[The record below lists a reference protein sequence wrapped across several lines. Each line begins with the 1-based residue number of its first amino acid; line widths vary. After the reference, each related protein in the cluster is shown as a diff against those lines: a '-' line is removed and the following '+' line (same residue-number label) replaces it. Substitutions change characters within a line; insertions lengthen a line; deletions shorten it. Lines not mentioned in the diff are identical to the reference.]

1 MMSMHATAALRVVML
16 VAALLFAFNPAIGS
30 AQQLAPAPD
39 SPAPA
44 DGGAAPAINRHDAT
58 VLALAIGGIVLGSAA
73 LAVYYGPSAGAGA
86 VAAFTAAH
94 AVLDYVLV
102 GAGVGAAY
110 ALWPWGG
117 EPEPAAPVASG
128 TAQLESDT
136 AL

>member
-1 MMSMHATAALRVVML
+1 MHAAALRVAML
-16 VAALLFAFNPAIGS
+16 VAALLFVAFNPAAGS

-44 DGGAAPAINRHDAT
+44 DGGTAPAMNGHDRT
-58 VLALAIGGIVLGSAA
+58 VLALAVGGIVLGTAA
-73 LAVYYGPSAGAGA
+73 LAVYYGPAAGAGA

-102 GAGVGAAY
+102 GAGIGAAY

-117 EPEPAAPVASG
+117 EPEPAAPAASG
-128 TAQLESDT
+128 TAQLES
-136 AL
+136 APSL